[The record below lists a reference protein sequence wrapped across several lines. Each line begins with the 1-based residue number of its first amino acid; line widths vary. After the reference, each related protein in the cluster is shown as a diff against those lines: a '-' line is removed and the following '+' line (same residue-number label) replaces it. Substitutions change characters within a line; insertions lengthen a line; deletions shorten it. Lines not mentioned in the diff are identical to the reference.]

1 MRATGRRP
9 SAGRRFL
16 LECRNTL
23 IGVVLGAVV
32 IAVAVGAVIEVTH
45 LIAGR

>member
-1 MRATGRRP
+1 MRATGPRP

-23 IGVVLGAVV
+23 IGVLLGAAV
-32 IAVAVGAVIEVTH
+32 IAGAMGAVIEVTH
-45 LIAGR
+45 LVAGR